1 MPQLD
6 KITFFVQS
14 VSVFLSFIGVY
25 YIFIYYLLPDVQL
38 SLNKDKFC
46 YKICK

>member
-6 KITFFVQS
+6 KVTFFVQS
-14 VSVFLSFIGVY
+14 VTVFISFIGVY

-38 SLNKDKFC
+38 GLSKEN
-46 YKICK
+46 YY